1 MRITESSLN
10 KASAVPL
17 KRGLQRFYRLHFV
30 FLTQKGMVIT
40 MNITTKEL
48 YETAKGLA
56 KSRQLNEYTSAGA
69 VSAALLTDQGNVY
82 TGICIDAP
90 CGMGF
95 CAEHAAAASMLCG
108 GETRIVKMVAV
119 HETKGIIPP
128 CGRCREFLYQLNH
141 DNLDCIVV
149 LEGKEVQLKELRPEL
164 WS

>member
-1 MRITESSLN
+1 
-10 KASAVPL
+10 
-17 KRGLQRFYRLHFV
+17 
-30 FLTQKGMVIT
+30 MVIT

-90 CGMGF
+90 CG
-95 CAEHAAAASMLCG
+95 
-108 GETRIVKMVAV
+108 
-119 HETKGIIPP
+119 
-128 CGRCREFLYQLNH
+128 RCREFLYQLNH

-149 LEGKEVQLKELRPEL
+149 LESREVQLKELLPEL